1 MAKLEIPSLLFL
13 FLGIGT
19 VNNSLLDFFLTCTLT
34 GFGGLQLFFIFFVF
48 SRLIFF
54 REQINPNHFGKI
66 SVVIA
71 ARNEYENLKK
81 LIPAL
86 KAQSHQNFE
95 VIIVDDRSEDGSL
108 ALLNSFK
115 KKFDAL
121 KIIRVEELKESWNP
135 KKHALH
141 LGIKKASSDIILL
154 TDADC
159 LPVSNDWI
167 SIINGKYG
175 TETSLVLGV
184 GVYQKKPGLLNL
196 FIQFET
202 LYTALQYLGFAL
214 AGKPYMGVGR
224 NLSYRKSII
233 LDSGLFNGIQNIT
246 GGDDDLI
253 VNKVGNKRNVRI
265 VINKES
271 QTISAP
277 PETFFEWYNQKIRHL
292 SVGVKY
298 NLENKVFL
306 GTLNFSHIGFY
317 FCILILSLL
326 NNHWLIVSV
335 FYLFRILALTL
346 IIYFTNK
353 KLKAGFPVMATPFVD
368 ILYVFYYVVI
378 GFASIS
384 TKKILWK

>member
-1 MAKLEIPSLLFL
+1 MLFYKDKIEINDS
-13 FLGIGT
+13 
-19 VNNSLLDFFLTCTLT
+19 D
-34 GFGGLQLFFIFFVF
+34 
-48 SRLIFF
+48 
-54 REQINPNHFGKI
+54 QISI
-66 SVVIA
+66 VIA

-81 LIPAL
+81 LIPLL
-86 KAQSHQNFE
+86 KTQTHQNFE
-95 VIIVDDRSEDGSL
+95 VIVVDDRSEDRSFD
-108 ALLNSFK
+108 LLNKFK
-115 KKFDAL
+115 EGFPQL
-121 KIIRVEELKESWNP
+121 KIIRVEEMKENWNP
-135 KKHALH
+135 KKYALQ
-141 LGIKKASSDIILL
+141 LGINQTRSKIILL

-159 LPVSNDWI
+159 VPISNRWV
-167 SIINGKYG
+167 SIIHGQYES
-175 TETSLVLGV
+175 ETSIILGV
-184 GVYQKKPGLLNL
+184 GLYQKRHGLLNV

-202 LYTALQYLGFAL
+202 LYTAMQYLGFAL
-214 AGKPYMGVGR
+214 IGKPYMGVGR

-233 LDSGLFNGIQNIT
+233 LDSGLFKDIQNIT

-271 QTISAP
+271 QTISEP
-277 PETFFEWYNQKIRHL
+277 PETFFEWYRQKIRHL

-326 NNHWLIVSV
+326 KIEWLFVSV
-335 FYLFRILALTL
+335 VYLFRILALTL

-384 TKKILWK
+384 TRKILWK